1 VPVAVATELA
11 EAEAEEE
18 EVGATGE
25 AVVAPVSPDDE
36 GSMDRRT
43 WIGTAAVPTATTSHR

>member
-1 VPVAVATELA
+1 MTVATELA
-11 EAEAEEE
+11 EAEAEAE
-18 EVGATGE
+18 EVVATGE
-25 AVVAPVSPDDE
+25 AVMAPVSPDDE